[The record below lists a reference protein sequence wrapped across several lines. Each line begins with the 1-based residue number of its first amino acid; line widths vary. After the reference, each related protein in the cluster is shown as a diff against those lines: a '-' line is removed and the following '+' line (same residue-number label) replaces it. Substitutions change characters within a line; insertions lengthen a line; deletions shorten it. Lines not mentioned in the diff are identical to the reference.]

1 MPEKSLVEQLT
12 DAIEENGSLTETSR
26 KKLMLM
32 VMTETYNNTLCLPEL
47 KNKVTNLERKSIVIQ
62 AQNHPK
68 ITTILVVA
76 GLVFIM
82 ILFTIWTKTGVDGAV
97 LSLLGL

>member
-12 DAIEENGSLTETSR
+12 DAIEENGSLSETAR

-47 KNKVTNLERKSIVIQ
+47 KGKVVNLERKSLVMQ

-68 ITTILVVA
+68 MATTLVII
-76 GLVFIM
+76 GLVFIFV
-82 ILFTIWTKTGVDGAV
+82 LFTIWSEIGISAAV
-97 LSLLGL
+97 LSVLGL

>member
-12 DAIEENGSLTETSR
+12 NAIEENGSLEEPTR

-47 KNKVTNLERKSIVIQ
+47 KSKVTTLERKSIVIQ

-68 ITTILVVA
+68 IATTLFIF
-76 GLVFIM
+76 GLLFIF
-82 ILFTIWTKTGVDGAV
+82 ILFTIWMETGISAV
-97 LSLLGL
+97 VSSALGL